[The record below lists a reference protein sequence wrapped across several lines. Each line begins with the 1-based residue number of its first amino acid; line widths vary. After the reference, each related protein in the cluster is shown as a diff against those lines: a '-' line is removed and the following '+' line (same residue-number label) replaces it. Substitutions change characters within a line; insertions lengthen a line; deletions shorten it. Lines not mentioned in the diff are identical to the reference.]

1 MCEPN
6 NFYFEIFLTF
16 WFDTEKALFQVIL
29 GLLLVYADWEKR
41 GACLR
46 VCMCMWFMTYN
57 YWDMF
62 FIVRSNDSFN
72 FPLGL
77 IKYIVIVC
85 GEPCQCVP
93 VCVVLCCVCAGLC
106 QVCVCQCC
114 VYVFCC
120 CWFVCV
126 WCCVRVCG
134 VWSVVCA
141 CACVCV
147 RERERERT
155 LFHFACRHKLH
166 MWQMSII
173 ILLFKYGL
181 QAILVSKCLGVTLY
195 WWAYTVLHL
204 GKQWEKFFTSVCVDP
219 VWHPFHPQVTA
230 VARKWSLSFC
240 QMCR

>member
-29 GLLLVYADWEKR
+29 GLLLVYADWEKG

-85 GEPCQCVP
+85 GEPCQCVHL
-93 VCVVLCCVCAGLC
+93 CAGLCRAVLCVCAGLC

-114 VYVFCC
+114 VC
-120 CWFVCV
+120 FVVVGLC
-126 WCCVRVCG
+126 VCG
-134 VWSVVCA
+134 VVCA
-141 CACVCV
+141 CVVCEVLCVHVRVCE
-147 RERERERT
+147 RERERERGHYST
-155 LFHFACRHKLH
+155 LPAGINYICD
-166 MWQMSII
+166 
-173 ILLFKYGL
+173 
-181 QAILVSKCLGVTLY
+181 KCLSLSYYSSMVYKLY
-195 WWAYTVLHL
+195 WWAN
-204 GKQWEKFFTSVCVDP
+204 
-219 VWHPFHPQVTA
+219 VWV
-230 VARKWSLSFC
+230 
-240 QMCR
+240 